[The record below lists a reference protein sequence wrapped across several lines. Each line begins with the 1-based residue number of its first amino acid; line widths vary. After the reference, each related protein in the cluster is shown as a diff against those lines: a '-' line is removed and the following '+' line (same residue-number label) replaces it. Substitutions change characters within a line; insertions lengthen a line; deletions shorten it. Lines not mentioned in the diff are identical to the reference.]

1 MLKEILLKHIN
12 RSIFLESLVSDMGHY
27 FLQHVN
33 YLIVVFIKI
42 LKYDKYLKY
51 KPINA

>member
-27 FLQHVN
+27 FFTACKLFDCCVYKN
-33 YLIVVFIKI
+33 VKI
-42 LKYDKYLKY
+42 
-51 KPINA
+51 